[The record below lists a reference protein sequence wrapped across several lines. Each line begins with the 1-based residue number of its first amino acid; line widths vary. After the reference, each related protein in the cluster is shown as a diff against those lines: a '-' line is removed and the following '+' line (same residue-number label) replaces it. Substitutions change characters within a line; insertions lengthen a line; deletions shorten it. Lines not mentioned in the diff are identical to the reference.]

1 MKEIKGEGPPKY
13 NEDHLKIL
21 LANSD
26 TIRYSVLLQFNNHMT
41 LFKETHWLKTCQK
54 RTIYFQVSTGRV
66 DMSTVS
72 SLYSTLSRVEQK
84 WRSKVYFIQSF
95 AVEY

>member
-26 TIRYSVLLQFNNHMT
+26 PIRYSVLYLIRYSVLYVIRYSFAT
-41 LFKETHWLKTCQK
+41 LFDIHSGLPVKRGSTEKVTETQTVQK
-54 RTIYFQVSTGRV
+54 Q
-66 DMSTVS
+66 
-72 SLYSTLSRVEQK
+72 
-84 WRSKVYFIQSF
+84 
-95 AVEY
+95 

>member
-26 TIRYSVLLQFNNHMT
+26 PIRYSVLYVI
-41 LFKETHWLKTCQK
+41 
-54 RTIYFQVSTGRV
+54 RY
-66 DMSTVS
+66 
-72 SLYSTLSRVEQK
+72 
-84 WRSKVYFIQSF
+84 SF
-95 AVEY
+95 ATWKCGESHRRDLYDYNKP

>member
-26 TIRYSVLLQFNNHMT
+26 PIRYSVLYVIRYSFAT
-41 LFKETHWLKTCQK
+41 LFDIHSGLPVKRGSTEKVTETQTVQK
-54 RTIYFQVSTGRV
+54 Q
-66 DMSTVS
+66 
-72 SLYSTLSRVEQK
+72 
-84 WRSKVYFIQSF
+84 
-95 AVEY
+95 

>member
-26 TIRYSVLLQFNNHMT
+26 PIRYSVLYLI
-41 LFKETHWLKTCQK
+41 
-54 RTIYFQVSTGRV
+54 RYSV
-66 DMSTVS
+66 
-72 SLYSTLSRVEQK
+72 LYVIR
-84 WRSKVYFIQSF
+84 YSF
-95 AVEY
+95 ATWKCGESHRRDLYDYNKP